1 MRIGVI
7 GCGNVAVRGHL
18 PAIAATDGL
27 EVVAVADPTPERL
40 AAAADAAVLGPGG
53 RHADWRDLLARD
65 DLDAVVVATPQ
76 RIRPEI
82 AIAAAASGRHLL
94 LEKPLALTPAAAWAI
109 VDAAERA
116 GVVVATNHNYVFM
129 PIYRAIKNVI
139 ASGEIGAPELAV
151 LNFMG
156 VEDRPGA
163 AAYAPR
169 WRHTTAEA
177 GGGVLTD
184 MLHAVYLGDWLLD
197 AKPVAVAA
205 TIDRRLGGD
214 GDVEDLALVR
224 YRYPSGYAQIN
235 MAWGNGPGGVEITG
249 TAGRLVLINQG
260 HGTHPF
266 VPPDRIVVVS
276 EAGEREIPP
285 EPPDP
290 LGFAAVYAD
299 FRDAVAADR
308 SPMSSGAD
316 GARVLEAVVGAYA
329 AGALGREVALPLAP
343 DDPVY
348 QRGAAGIGALDL
360 PPDSPVLRRG
370 MFGVP
375 AAV

>member
-18 PAIAATDGL
+18 PAIAATDGM

-40 AAAADAAVLGPGG
+40 AAAADAAELGPAGQ
-53 RHADWRDLLARD
+53 HADWRDLLARD

-76 RIRPEI
+76 RMRPDI
-82 AIAAAASGRHLL
+82 AIAAAESGRHLL

-129 PIYRAIKNVI
+129 PIYRAIKDVI

-177 GGGVLTD
+177 GGGVLMD
-184 MLHAVYLGDWLLD
+184 MLHAVYLGDWLLG
-197 AKPVAVAA
+197 AAPVAVAA
-205 TIDRRLGGD
+205 AIDRRLGGD

-224 YRYPSGYAQIN
+224 YRYPNGHAQIN
-235 MAWGNGPGGVEITG
+235 MAWGHGPGGVEITG

-266 VPPDRIVVVS
+266 VPPERIVVVS
-276 EAGEREIPP
+276 EAGERVIPP
-285 EPPDP
+285 APPDP

-299 FRDAVAADR
+299 FRDAIAAGR
-308 SPMSSGAD
+308 PPMSSGAD

-329 AGALGREVALPLAP
+329 AGALGREIALPLAK
-343 DDPVY
+343 DDPIY
-348 QRGAAGIGALDL
+348 HRGAAGIGALDL
-360 PPDSPVLRRG
+360 SPASPVRRRG

-375 AAV
+375 AAG

>member
-18 PAIAATDGL
+18 PAIAAIEGL
-27 EVVAVADPTPERL
+27 DVVAVADPTPERL
-40 AAAADAAVLGPGG
+40 APAAEAAGLGPAGQ
-53 RHADWRDLLARD
+53 HANWRDLLARD

-76 RIRPEI
+76 RMRPEI
-82 AIAAAASGRHLL
+82 AIAAAESSRHLF
-94 LEKPLALTPAAAWAI
+94 LEKPLALTPADAWAI

-129 PIYRAIKNVI
+129 SIYRAIKDIVV
-139 ASGEIGAPELAV
+139 SGEIGAPELAV

-169 WRHTTAEA
+169 WRHTTAES
-177 GGGVLTD
+177 GGGVLMD
-184 MLHAVYLGDWLLD
+184 MLHAVYLGDWLL
-197 AKPVAVAA
+197 AAEPVAVSA
-205 TIDRRLGGD
+205 TIDRRLGD
-214 GDVEDLALVR
+214 GDVEDLALVQ
-224 YRYPSGYAQIN
+224 YRYPNGHVQIN

-249 TAGRLVLINQG
+249 TTGRIVLINQG

-285 EPPDP
+285 APPDP

-299 FRDAVAADR
+299 FRDAVAAGR
-308 SPMSSGAD
+308 PPMSSGAR
-316 GARVLEAVVGAYA
+316 GARVLEAVIGAYA

-343 DDPVY
+343 NDPIY

-375 AAV
+375 AAG